1 MKKLLVIMPMAGEG
15 KRFAQTGE
23 QILKPFI
30 KVDNEFMFVRAM
42 NSMREMFNYYELYFE
57 LVVLD
62 NVAKQYDLDNIVS
75 GMKNTYVCKLYEKT
89 KGPAETVWHGIH
101 DILHECEEI
110 TLSYYNI
117 QTIVLDCDLEVN
129 CKEFKHFVDM
139 NNMFIKKPFD
149 CILLTH
155 HETNPRYS
163 YVKLYENLRV
173 INIAEKNPISEHA
186 IIGTYCFSSVYD
198 LLKNVNE
205 LLNDMRSCENIKEP
219 YMSDVVRCMLNNE
232 DNVISAKLHEGDM
245 YNSFGTPEELEEY
258 KNKEEN
264 ESDNK

>member
-1 MKKLLVIMPMAGEG
+1 MAGEG

-42 NSMREMFNYYELYFE
+42 NSMREMFNDYELYFE

-62 NVAKQYDLDNIVS
+62 NVSKQYDLDNIVS
-75 GMKNTYVCKLYEKT
+75 SMKNTYVRKLYEKT
-89 KGPAETVWHGIH
+89 KGPAETVLYGIN
-101 DILHECEEI
+101 DILHECTEI
-110 TLSYYNI
+110 ASYYYNI

-139 NNMFIKKPFD
+139 NNIFIKKPFD

-198 LLKNVNE
+198 LLKHVKE
-205 LLNDMRSCENIKEP
+205 LLNDMCSDENIKEP
-219 YMSDVVRCMLNNE
+219 YMSDVVRCVLNNE
-232 DNVISAKLHEGDM
+232 GNVISAKLHEGDM

-258 KNKEEN
+258 KSKEEN
-264 ESDNK
+264 ESYNK

>member
-1 MKKLLVIMPMAGEG
+1 MPMAGEG

-30 KVDNEFMFVRAM
+30 KIDDEYMFVRAM
-42 NSMREMFNYYELYFE
+42 NSMRKMFNDYELYFE
-57 LVVLD
+57 LVVRERA
-62 NVAKQYDLDNIVS
+62 AKQYDLDNIVAD
-75 GMKNTYVCKLYEKT
+75 MKNTYVCKLGGKT
-89 KGPAETVWHGIH
+89 KGPAETVYYGIH
-101 DILHECEEI
+101 DILHKCTEI
-110 TLSYYNI
+110 ASIYYNI

-129 CKEFKHFVDM
+129 CREFKHFVDV

-149 CILLTH
+149 CILLSH
-155 HETNPRYS
+155 YETNPRYS

-186 IIGTYCFSSVYD
+186 IIGAYCFSSVYD

-205 LLNDMRSCENIKEP
+205 LLNDFPGDKTNKEP
-219 YMSDVVRCMLNNE
+219 YMSDVVRCILRNE
-232 DNVISAKLHEGDM
+232 GNVISAQLHECDT

-258 KNKEEN
+258 ENKKNEEQY
-264 ESDNK
+264 ESYNF

>member
-1 MKKLLVIMPMAGEG
+1 MAGEG

-42 NSMREMFNYYELYFE
+42 NSMREMFNDYELYFE

-75 GMKNTYVCKLYEKT
+75 SMKNTYVRKLYEKT
-89 KGPAETVWHGIH
+89 KGPAETVLYGIN
-101 DILHECEEI
+101 DILHECTEI
-110 TLSYYNI
+110 ASYYYNI

-139 NNMFIKKPFD
+139 NNIFIKKPFD

-198 LLKNVNE
+198 LLKHVKE
-205 LLNDMRSCENIKEP
+205 LLNDMCSDENIKEP
-219 YMSDVVRCMLNNE
+219 YMSDVVRCVLNNE
-232 DNVISAKLHEGDM
+232 GNVISAKLHEGDM

-258 KNKEEN
+258 KSKEEN
-264 ESDNK
+264 ESYNK